1 MSNEQ
6 QQCRQ
11 IVLPDVPGEVTHGI
25 GPIWLA
31 ISRWYSATKPGTLA
45 AAEAQRID
53 SAIIS
58 AMRDYATEAVR
69 QDRASRPVEAV
80 EPPLGRAKPV
90 PWYPDDSGQWVEVT
104 AGPAATP
111 ADVGLSDGDQIEV
124 LVETERRYR
133 SYQKR
138 VVAAAAEWFHGD
150 SDFSDFTGSR
160 IVAYKLVEK
169 AKQAPDAD
177 GWIEWKGGACPVA
190 PETPVQI
197 KIRSSITT
205 AGHLEAREYRWSHI
219 GSDGDIV
226 AYRVLGEYRAPD
238 ATPGGPVIGQTW
250 WVSVKG
256 SDELTKALIISI
268 SDQTV
273 AMKITNA
280 FLADE
285 VTAYRRSAVEF
296 VEVCNG

>member
-11 IVLPDVPGEVTHGI
+11 IVLPDVPGEVTSVSGS
-25 GPIWLA
+25 IWLCIFKWHRGA
-31 ISRWYSATKPGTLA
+31 VDGA
-45 AAEAQRID
+45 AID

-90 PWYPDDSGQWVEVT
+90 PWYPWVEVT
-104 AGPAATP
+104 AGLAATP
-111 ADVGLSDGDQIEV
+111 ADVGLSDDDRIEV
-124 LVETERRYR
+124 LVECERRDG
-133 SYQKR
+133 SYTKHTNI
-138 VVAAAAEWFHGD
+138 AKFWFNGNRAV
-150 SDFSDFTGSR
+150 R
-160 IVAYKLVEK
+160 IVAYRLVEK
-169 AKQAPDAD
+169 EKPVPDAD
-177 GWIEWKGGACPVA
+177 GWIEWKGGACPVGS
-190 PETPVQI
+190 ETPVYI
-197 KIRSSITT
+197 KTRSGITVD
-205 AGHLEAREYRWSHI
+205 GQLEARWYRWSHI

-238 ATPGGPVIGQTW
+238 STPDGPGIGQTW

-273 AMKITNA
+273 AMKITDS
-280 FLADE
+280 FLVNG

>member
-11 IVLPDVPGEVTHGI
+11 IVLPDVPSEVTDAR
-25 GPIWLA
+25 GPIWA
-31 ISRWYSATKPGTLA
+31 RIFDWYYNKGGNNGPRGASRADG
-45 AAEAQRID
+45 ID

-69 QDRASRPVEAV
+69 QDRASRPVGALDREEVFAAIKTLQGLGYTWNGG
-80 EPPLGRAKPV
+80 ELWKPPVGQAKP
-90 PWYPDDSGQWVEVT
+90 
-104 AGPAATP
+104 
-111 ADVGLSDGDQIEV
+111 
-124 LVETERRYR
+124 
-133 SYQKR
+133 
-138 VVAAAAEWFHGD
+138 
-150 SDFSDFTGSR
+150 
-160 IVAYKLVEK
+160 
-169 AKQAPDAD
+169 APDAD
-177 GWIEWKGGACPVA
+177 GWIEWKGGACPVGS
-190 PETPVQI
+190 ETPVYI
-197 KIRSSITT
+197 KMRSGITR
-205 AGHLEAREYRWSHI
+205 AGSLEARRYRWSHI

-238 ATPGGPVIGQTW
+238 ATPAGPVIGQTW

-273 AMKITNA
+273 AMKITDS
-280 FLADE
+280 FLVNG